1 MMYPP
6 NLHSRY
12 LERRR
17 YSKGR
22 VGTAASEG
30 SGTMR
35 EKHEHLRIL
44 ECFISVARCRNS
56 THTKTY
62 YYSCIKA
69 RIRQLVRASN
79 AVAFT
84 IFRCFNG
91 GNGCEVPRS
100 LSQPP
105 VSNSSAAYALSLLC
119 FEVVAVFEDFMA
131 QTIIMTHQDGEGSM
145 DSRGC
150 MKRVA
155 RASRHQHYKAESH
168 STPNSES
175 RAFAWCTSLTGAWL
189 L

>member
-1 MMYPP
+1 MIIYWYCLILLLLSLIIVMSIIWNIMTMMYPP

-69 RIRQLVRASN
+69 RIRQLVWAST

-84 IFRCFNG
+84 IFRCLNG

-100 LSQPP
+100 LSQPDLEGP
-105 VSNSSAAYALSLLC
+105 APGLQLVCSLCPKL
-119 FEVVAVFEDFMA
+119 VVF
-131 QTIIMTHQDGEGSM
+131 
-145 DSRGC
+145 
-150 MKRVA
+150 
-155 RASRHQHYKAESH
+155 
-168 STPNSES
+168 
-175 RAFAWCTSLTGAWL
+175 
-189 L
+189 